1 MRKVQFALA
10 LAAAAA
16 ALAVPAI
23 ARADVVTT
31 WNTYAS
37 SLLTG
42 PASTQAPPVASI
54 HLAMVHGAMYDAV
67 NAIDG
72 SHEGYLLSSRV
83 GSPFDSKDAA
93 AATAAYRV
101 LLNILPL
108 LKIVPSPQATL
119 EAQYTAYLAGIPDDM
134 QKTRGI
140 AVGEA
145 AAAAMIAARTGDGR
159 FGAFRNTPGML
170 AGEWRPTLPSFV
182 NDPNAWVKDVKPF
195 MVESASQFRPKGP
208 DALTSRRYTL
218 EYNEVKSLGQ
228 DTSTTRTADQT
239 AAARYWATA
248 GLPLWNR
255 MAATLAAAHGLS
267 VADDARLFAEIYM
280 TAADAAITVFDGK
293 AFFKFWR
300 PITAIRE
307 GDNDSNPATAGNKD
321 WLPLIATPP
330 YSDHPSGLNGI
341 TAAVVS
347 TYQDFFGT
355 NDIALTDTSPATGL
369 TRTWPSLSA
378 VMDEAVDVRVWSGLH
393 FRNADVAAR
402 RIGRDVAKWRQ
413 HHFFQPVRGGN
424 DDDDG
429 DDDD

>member
-1 MRKVQFALA
+1 MKALQYVLA
-10 LAAAAA
+10 LGAAVA
-16 ALAVPAI
+16 ALAVPAT

-37 SLLTG
+37 NVLTG
-42 PASTQAPPVASI
+42 PAAAQAPPVASI

-83 GSPFDSKDAA
+83 GSPFDSQDAA

-101 LLNILPL
+101 LLNIIPN
-108 LKIVPSPQATL
+108 VAPGAGPTL
-119 EAQYTAYLAGIPDDM
+119 DAQYAASLAGIPDGM

-159 FGAFRNTPGML
+159 FGPFRNTPGTQ
-170 AGEWRPTLPSFV
+170 AGEWRPTLPLFV

-208 DALTSRRYTL
+208 DSLTSPQYTR
-218 EYNEVKSLGQ
+218 EYKEVKSLGQ
-228 DTSTTRTADQT
+228 DTSKTRTDDQT
-239 AAARYWATA
+239 AASRYWATV

-255 MAATLAAAHGLS
+255 TAATLAADHGLS
-267 VADDARLFAEIYM
+267 VADDARLFAEMYM
-280 TAADAAITVFDGK
+280 TAADAAITVWDGK
-293 AFFKFWR
+293 VFFKFWR
-300 PITAIRE
+300 PITAIQE
-307 GDNDSNPATAGNKD
+307 GDNDGNPATDGDTK
-321 WLPLIATPP
+321 WLPLIPTPP
-330 YSDHPSGLNGI
+330 YPDHPSGLNGI

-355 NDIALTDTSPATGL
+355 NDISMTDTSPVTGI
-369 TRTWPSLSA
+369 TRTWSTFSA
-378 VMDEAVDVRVWSGLH
+378 VMDEAVEVRIWSGIH
-393 FRNADVAAR
+393 FRNAEVGGR
-402 RIGRDVAKWRQ
+402 RIGEDVAKWRQ
-413 HHFFQPVRGGN
+413 HHFFKPVHGH
-424 DDDDG
+424 DDDD
-429 DDDD
+429 